1 MVFLKIS
8 QICEVFKI
16 THFEKHLRPTASG
29 YFTGSPPLYS
39 FPTVYLFNVSNH
51 SVVFVLSP
59 FHMVSKFLIIYNL
72 KIIDY
77 QEYYNWHLARHW
89 CTIMGSLWRDIA
101 EIIRPVTYVSVR
113 LEAINVIIRT
123 IIMNIIGNRRQIS
136 LLTLS
141 ELINFCSTW
150 NYEKPI
156 SFLMISGAIEVN

>member
-39 FPTVYLFNVSNH
+39 FPTVYLFSVSNH

-72 KIIDY
+72 KLIDY

-101 EIIRPVTYVSVR
+101 KIIRPVTYVSVC

-150 NYEKPI
+150 NYQKPI

>member
-39 FPTVYLFNVSNH
+39 FRTVYLFNVSNH

-150 NYEKPI
+150 NYQKPI